1 MLTHFASFV
10 TMQTVVTAPLFRF
23 FGLIL
28 IFFKREIKLYNLNLK
43 CIFIHVCYSPYF
55 LISQILFAPVNLQ
68 NRNPDLTVIKS
79 YLNSYLDTIKYSTH
93 SKTVKTRALEF
104 NNVNV

>member
-55 LISQILFAPVNLQ
+55 LISQIPFAP
-68 NRNPDLTVIKS
+68 
-79 YLNSYLDTIKYSTH
+79 DTIKYSTH

>member
-10 TMQTVVTAPLFRF
+10 TLQTVVIVPLFRF
-23 FGLIL
+23 FGLTL

-43 CIFIHVCYSPYF
+43 CSFVYVCYSPYF
-55 LISQILFAPVNLQ
+55 LISQIPFAPVNLQ
-68 NRNPDLTVIKS
+68 NRNPNLTVIQS

-93 SKTVKTRALEF
+93 SKTVKTRALL